1 MAEWE
6 QKVFW
11 SDVDVG
17 QSDNGFKVLLD
28 GRDLK
33 TPAKSTLQV
42 PTMALAEGIAAE
54 WRSLKDKKDKIDPEA
69 LPLTKL
75 ANAAIDKISVQSEP
89 IIEMLAEYA
98 TTDLLCYRA
107 TSPKGLA
114 DRQEQIWQPLLDW
127 FSDTHDVGLEV
138 GSGVMPIR
146 QPTQV
151 LTDCAALLKSYSHF
165 ELAAVYDL
173 ITLSGSFVIGVA
185 TAAGK
190 IEITDAW
197 AASRI
202 DEDWQIAEWGEDED
216 AMSLAATRQNA
227 FERAAFVLTLLK

>member
-17 QSDNGFKVLLD
+17 QSDGGFKVLLD

-42 PTMALAEGIAAE
+42 PTRALAEGIAAE
-54 WRSLKDKKDKIDPEA
+54 WGFLKDKVDPEA

-75 ANAAIDKISVQSEP
+75 ANAAIDKIAAQSEP

-127 FSDTHDVGLEV
+127 FSDTHDVELEV

-146 QPTQV
+146 QATQV
-151 LTDCAALLKSYSHF
+151 LTDCAALLKTYSHF

-185 TAAGK
+185 TAAEK
-190 IEITDAW
+190 IEVTDAW

-202 DEDWQIAEWGEDED
+202 DEDWQIEEWGEDED
-216 AMSLAATRQNA
+216 AMLLAATRQNA

>member
-11 SDVDVG
+11 SDVDVK
-17 QSDNGFKVLLD
+17 QDDAGFRVLLD

-33 TPAKSTLQV
+33 TPAKSTLQI
-42 PTMALAEGIAAE
+42 PTKALAEGIAAE
-54 WRSLKDKKDKIDPEA
+54 WRSLKDKVDPEA

-75 ANAAIDKISVQSEP
+75 ANAAIDKIAVQSEP

-151 LTDCAALLKSYSHF
+151 LTDCAALLKTYSHF

-185 TAAGK
+185 TATGK
-190 IEITDAW
+190 IGATDAW

-216 AMSLAATRQNA
+216 AMSLAATRQSA

>member
-11 SDVDVG
+11 SNVEIG
-17 QSDNGFKVLLD
+17 QSETGYKVMLD
-28 GRDLK
+28 GRYLK

-42 PTMALAEGIAAE
+42 PTKAMAEEIAAE
-54 WRSLKDKKDKIDPEA
+54 WRSLKDKVDPGK

-75 ANAAIDKISVQSEP
+75 ANAAIDKVAVQSEP
-89 IIEMLAEYA
+89 IIGMLAEYA

-107 TSPKGLA
+107 TSPIGLA

-127 FSDTHDVGLEV
+127 FEDRHNVQLEV

-151 LTDCAALLKSYSHF
+151 LTSCAELLNRYTEF
-165 ELAAVYDL
+165 ELAAIYHL
-173 ITLSGSFVIGVA
+173 ITLTGSFVIGIA
-185 TAAGK
+185 TADKK
-190 IEITDAW
+190 ITVSEAW
-197 AASRI
+197 LASRI
-202 DEDWQIAEWGEDED
+202 DEDWQISEWGEDED
-216 AMSLAATRQNA
+216 ASLLAATREKA
-227 FERAAFVLTLLK
+227 FERAAFVLDLLE

>member
-11 SDVDVG
+11 SDVDVAKTDSG
-17 QSDNGFKVLLD
+17 YQVLLD
-28 GRDLK
+28 GRGVK
-33 TPAKSTLQV
+33 TPAKAVLAV
-42 PTMALAEGIAAE
+42 PTQKFADQIAAE
-54 WRSLKDKKDKIDPEA
+54 WRVLEVKVNPEK

-75 ANAAIDKISVQSEP
+75 ANAAIDKVAVQSEP
-89 IIEMLAEYA
+89 IIGMLAEYA

-107 TSPKGLA
+107 TLPKGLA

-127 FSDTHDVGLEV
+127 FSDVHNVHLEV

-146 QPTQV
+146 QPTRV
-151 LTDCAALLKSYSHF
+151 LADCAALLKTYTHF

-173 ITLSGSFVIGVA
+173 ITLTGSFVIGLA
-185 TAAGK
+185 TAAEK
-190 IEITDAW
+190 ITVADAW

-216 AMSLAATRQNA
+216 AILLAATRQIA
-227 FERAAFVLTLLK
+227 FERAAFVLSLLK

>member
-11 SDVDVG
+11 SVVDVEQG
-17 QSDNGFKVLLD
+17 DDGFKVLLD
-28 GRDLK
+28 GRNLK

-42 PTMALAEGIAAE
+42 PTRALAEGIAAE
-54 WRSLKDKKDKIDPEA
+54 WRSLKDKVDPEA

-75 ANAAIDKISVQSEP
+75 ANAAIDKIAVQSEP

-127 FSDTHDVGLEV
+127 FSDIHNVGLEV

-151 LTDCAALLKSYSHF
+151 LTDCAAILKTYSHY

-190 IEITDAW
+190 IDVKDAW

-227 FERAAFVLTLLK
+227 FERAAFILTLLK